1 MADNVSIVMGA
12 LNIAAD
18 PHPAGIYR
26 RLFAAAADV
35 PVKIWGSDWAKI
47 TPPVDRESEPPS
59 FYGRILVWTEID
71 RQGKWLNQAE
81 DREATPT
88 EKRDIQIP
96 DDLDP
101 NFRSFNFV
109 FVERKHLL
117 VVEFQNELGENLGAR
132 RAEALFRKLF
142 VKDELEEGE
151 PRVEVTVV
159 PSAEALDMIF
169 AMPRLKKLEINVVRP
184 NPDSL
189 DEQEE
194 RILQKLLDQGAKEQ
208 TVVLKKRPGIQ
219 KLTPDEDTRTLAKV
233 AANNGS
239 VSAEGRDD
247 DGKTV
252 FESTKDHPKTVR
264 AEVVGTSS
272 VATFFARIASFL

>member
-1 MADNVSIVMGA
+1 
-12 LNIAAD
+12 
-18 PHPAGIYR
+18 
-26 RLFAAAADV
+26 
-35 PVKIWGSDWAKI
+35 
-47 TPPVDRESEPPS
+47 
-59 FYGRILVWTEID
+59 
-71 RQGKWLNQAE
+71 
-81 DREATPT
+81 
-88 EKRDIQIP
+88 
-96 DDLDP
+96 
-101 NFRSFNFV
+101 
-109 FVERKHLL
+109 
-117 VVEFQNELGENLGAR
+117 
-132 RAEALFRKLF
+132 
-142 VKDELEEGE
+142 LEEGE
-151 PRVEVTVV
+151 TRVEVTVV